1 MGVRVVTA
9 SFYSMQDTKTPVKIA
24 VVAMVTNIILSLILM
39 RPLKHSGLAFATAL
53 ASSVNFFLLF
63 YFLRKRLKRIG
74 ARRIIRSFAKISI
87 SSVIMGSAGWFLLH
101 GELWRQGGRSME
113 KAGYLSG
120 VIIMCTA
127 LYFFMSYLLK
137 SEEMEYLVNMVKK
150 KIQGGK

>member
-1 MGVRVVTA
+1 
-9 SFYSMQDTKTPVKIA
+9 MQDTRTPVKIA
-24 VVAMVTNIILSLILM
+24 VVALLTNIIMSLILM
-39 RPLKHSGLAFATAL
+39 GPLKHSGLAFANAI

-63 YFLRKRLKRIG
+63 YFCGGNLERID
-74 ARRIIRSFAKISI
+74 ARRIIKSFTKVCLASAL
-87 SSVIMGSAGWFLLH
+87 MGLAGWFLLH

-137 SEEMEYLVNMVKK
+137 SEEMEYLMNMVKK